1 MLLPNPFRWPV
12 SISNL
17 KRALLET
24 RFPIKGT
31 DKELVVLTYIW
42 KPMTMGKEDCSK
54 QKLADVLSQ
63 EYAKGNYVIAGGD
76 FNQVFKGS
84 HRYPDLG
91 KLVGYQEKL
100 IQQTYLNIFHLL
112 MMINNRL
119 CGCLISLTLALMKHP
134 KCM

>member
-1 MLLPNPFRWPV
+1 MKNNRGQTHCFTQSLSLAV

-31 DKELVVLTYIW
+31 DKKLVVLTYIW
-42 KPMTMGKEDCSK
+42 KPMTMGRKIAQSK
-54 QKLADVLSQ
+54 KLADVLSQ

-100 IQQTYLNIFHLL
+100 I
-112 MMINNRL
+112 NRL
-119 CGCLISLTLALMKHP
+119 T
-134 KCM
+134 